1 MKEELI
7 NYLNNQTDFIDLNNI
22 SELFTAKKLAEI
34 FKVKRNTISHYL
46 NQLTNEGKLVKI
58 NSRPVYFFHKEAF
71 ERHYFILSETVYR
84 SAEEIQKEQPL
95 FGRQTD
101 FFSLMIGHD
110 KSLNRVIEQIKTAL
124 NYPDNGLPVL
134 ITGDSGTGKSYLV
147 QLVYQYCLEHDL
159 ISEDAPF
166 VTFNCAQYANN
177 PELLTSNLFGH
188 TKGAYTGAEE
198 DKSGAFEHANGGILF
213 LDEVHRL
220 NAEGQEKLFTYLDQG
235 IIYRMG
241 DTGNPRQIETRLFF
255 ATTEELTSTFLTTF
269 IRRIPIQ
276 VVMPAIKER
285 SRNERVE
292 LVYSFL
298 LNERRKINKA
308 IQVSGQVISLL
319 TSRSFKGNI
328 GELKNVIKVTVAK
341 AYIEQKNE
349 KEIQLTIYHLPDSI
363 LDSKLQGLQTVTPEK
378 ILLTENTTTN
388 QLVERHNPNEKRSI
402 ATFEKL
408 INEFQQAECQ
418 LEKCETQLKQTV
430 DHLFD
435 YLLFET
441 DRQQNHELL
450 VYLTQYIRDTFRQ
463 MESAYQ
469 IKFNGNSVYAL
480 SYYLF
485 QRGSSKWFPED
496 NELLDLIKEMEQ
508 QIKDAYPTSFHY
520 VERLLDL
527 SKHKLDLDISAMD
540 RIVLALYLK
549 KADWTK
555 ERGIPKAVIVAHG
568 YATASSIANVA
579 NRFLGKDI
587 FESFDM
593 PLDVSP
599 QRIAEEILDYSENND
614 ISNGL
619 VILVDMG
626 SLKEIYQYFPKQIT
640 VPIAIMNNVTTPLAI
655 AVGENLQKKLS
666 LSEITERSA
675 SQATLD
681 WKIIYPEENRTKALL
696 TTCQTGIGTAAHI
709 SHLLE
714 KSLPSSCNLKVLPYE
729 FQVLADK
736 KKSETVFSAYDVLG
750 IIGTDNPYVE
760 QIPYLSLEEL
770 ISGDENQRLNEWLET
785 VMTKEEN
792 QIFNK
797 NVIRNFSLE
806 KVIDSVTILD
816 TEKVM
821 KEIDLFM
828 RELELQADLLLSNA
842 KKLALYVHV
851 SCLIERLI
859 RNVPIDSTYCESGL
873 NQCRESGFEQIRKA
887 FSVIESV
894 YSVKIPDAEI
904 VYIYDIVYKE
914 TDTSTKDDDF

>member
-1 MKEELI
+1 MKDELLD
-7 NYLNNQTDFIDLNNI
+7 YLNNQTDFIDLTNI
-22 SELFTAKKLAEI
+22 SELFTAKKLAEV
-34 FKVKRNTISHYL
+34 FSVKRNTISHYL

-71 ERHYFILSETVYR
+71 ERHSYLLSQNVYR
-84 SAEEIQKEQPL
+84 SAEDIRKEQPL
-95 FGRQTD
+95 FGRETD

-134 ITGDSGTGKSYLV
+134 ITGESGTGKSYLV
-147 QLVYQYCLEHDL
+147 QLIYQYCLEHEL
-159 ISEDAPF
+159 IREEAPL

-188 TKGAYTGAEE
+188 AKGAFTGADEE
-198 DKSGAFEHANGGILF
+198 RAGAFEQANGGVLF

-235 IIYRMG
+235 VIYRMG
-241 DTGNPRQIETRLFF
+241 DTGTPRQTKTRLFF
-255 ATTEELTSTFLTTF
+255 ATTEDLTSTFLTTF
-269 IRRIPIQ
+269 MRRIPIQ
-276 VVMPAIKER
+276 VVMPPIQER

-308 IQVSGQVISLL
+308 VRVSGQVINLL
-319 TSRSFKGNI
+319 TSSSFKGNI

-341 AYIEQKNE
+341 AYTEQKNAS
-349 KEIQLTIYHLPDSI
+349 EIKVTIYHLPDTL
-363 LDSKLQGLQTVTPEK
+363 LDNQQQGLQTVTPEE
-378 ILLTENTTTN
+378 ILLTKNTTTN
-388 QLVERHNPNEKRSI
+388 QLVERHNPNEKRSV

-408 INEFQQAECQ
+408 INEFQAANCK
-418 LEKCETQLKQTV
+418 LETCEPQLKQTV
-430 DHLFD
+430 DQLFD

-450 VYLTQYIRDTFRQ
+450 LYLTQYIRETFRQ

-485 QRGSSKWFPED
+485 QRGSSKWYPED
-496 NELLDLIKEMEQ
+496 NELQELIKEMEHQ
-508 QIKDAYPTSFHY
+508 VENAYPASFHY
-520 VERLLDL
+520 VERILEL
-527 SKHKLDLDISAMD
+527 SKQKLDLDVSAMD
-540 RIVLALYLK
+540 KIVLALYLK
-549 KADWTK
+549 KVDWTK
-555 ERGIPKAVIVAHG
+555 KMAIPKAVIVAHG

-599 QRIAEEILDYSENND
+599 LRIAEEILDYSETND

-655 AVGENLQKKLS
+655 AVGENLQKKMS
-666 LSEITERSA
+666 LSEIAERSA
-675 SQATLD
+675 RQAMLD

-696 TTCQTGIGTAAHI
+696 TTCQTGIGTATHI

-714 KSLPSSCNLKVLPYE
+714 KSLPSTCDLKVLPYE

-736 KKSETVFSAYDVLG
+736 KKSETVFSVYEVVG
-750 IIGTDNPYVE
+750 IIGTDNPLVE
-760 QIPYLSLEEL
+760 GIPYLSLEEL
-770 ISGDENQRLNEWLET
+770 ISGDEQQKLNGWLDT
-785 VMTKEEN
+785 VMTVEEN

-828 RELELQADLLLSNA
+828 RELELQADLTLSNA

-859 RNVPIDSTYCESGL
+859 RNVPIDSYHCDE
-873 NQCRESGFEQIRKA
+873 EFEQCHKTDFDLIRKA
-887 FSVIESV
+887 FSVIEND
-894 YSVKIPDAEI
+894 YSVVIPDSEI
-904 VYIYDIVYKE
+904 IYIYDIIYKNV
-914 TDTSTKDDDF
+914 DAPTKDQDF